1 MQVLRRM
8 HPSHVVFSYRTT
20 PNQDFIVTAFSA
32 GLRAGSAGLQM
43 VSLQI
48 CGLPSDSGIALQN
61 CLNAMSSFRPI
72 VIVAASFPIINSD

>member
-20 PNQDFIVTAFSA
+20 PNQDFIVTAF
-32 GLRAGSAGLQM
+32 SAGLQM